1 MRLIARLTALQL
13 SHVDAL
19 ARRCWLTWRYIR
31 ALGYTP
37 GVAWAKAA
45 RREAR

>member
-1 MRLIARLTALQL
+1 MRLIQFVANRF
-13 SHVDAL
+13 DAF

-31 ALGYTP
+31 ALGYAP